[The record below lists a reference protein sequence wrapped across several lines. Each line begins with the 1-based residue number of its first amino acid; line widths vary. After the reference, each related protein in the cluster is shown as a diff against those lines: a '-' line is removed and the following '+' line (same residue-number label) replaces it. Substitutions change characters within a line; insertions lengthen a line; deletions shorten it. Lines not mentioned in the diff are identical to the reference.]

1 MGTVF
6 HKSCRQMVGKVHW
19 GNTVIRE
26 TQLIALLSEPIGSP
40 RSVTGSSSLPSVPS
54 SILNSSQIMD
64 KNQSF
69 KRSANRRKLT
79 LANGSGFVF
88 SPRHQKKNSLY
99 HRSDAKLSRTPSKFY
114 WMLKPRIFLFSF
126 FFGSRV
132 RSANVKSMKQ
142 VVVLLVLLLSISIS
156 PLTISPSFPPSL
168 HRFLSH

>member
-1 MGTVF
+1 MWWFKNSVITFIVIQQQRLQFCITLERMGAVF

-69 KRSANRRKLT
+69 KRSANRRKLS

-114 WMLKPRIFLFSF
+114 WKLKPRIFLFF
-126 FFGSRV
+126 FSEAGCV
-132 RSANVKSMKQ
+132 RQMSNPWSK
-142 VVVLLVLLLSISIS
+142 
-156 PLTISPSFPPSL
+156 
-168 HRFLSH
+168 

>member
-1 MGTVF
+1 
-6 HKSCRQMVGKVHW
+6 MVGKVHW

-126 FFGSRV
+126 FFRSRV